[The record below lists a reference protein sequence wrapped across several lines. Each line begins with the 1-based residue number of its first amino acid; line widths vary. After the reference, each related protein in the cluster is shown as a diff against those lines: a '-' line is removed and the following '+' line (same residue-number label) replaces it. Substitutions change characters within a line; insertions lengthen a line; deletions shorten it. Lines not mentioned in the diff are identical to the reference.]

1 MVSDLEEQMDARV
14 AYLVGLCTPIIYSY
28 FPELYTSEK
37 DKTGKER
44 WEKLKKQV
52 TYLYLNPLIC
62 AIKHLVS
69 CKA

>member
-37 DKTGKER
+37 DKTQER
-44 WEKLKKQV
+44 KDERNSENKW
-52 TYLYLNPLIC
+52 LIC
-62 AIKHLVS
+62 TLIPSSVL
-69 CKA
+69 

>member
-37 DKTGKER
+37 GKTGKMRETQ
-44 WEKLKKQV
+44 KTSDLSV
-52 TYLYLNPLIC
+52 P
-62 AIKHLVS
+62 
-69 CKA
+69 